1 MGFKVTNLRS
11 AFVGL
16 VAALVAFAGS
26 FVALTTVYWF
36 IRPFV
41 WKALYGV
48 AYSAPEFYAPDSGE
62 WLFVQAT
69 SFLSA
74 MMAGFACAKWAGT
87 SARWLI
93 WCLVVASILL
103 VGGELPNTSYAR
115 QAIYFLV
122 YPLGILCGALLL
134 RRIRA
139 RASDIVA

>member
-1 MGFKVTNLRS
+1 MTNFRGV
-11 AFVGL
+11 FVGI

-26 FVALTTVYWF
+26 FVALTVVYWF

-48 AYSAPEFYAPDSGE
+48 AYSAPEFYGPDSGE

-74 MMAGFACAKWAGT
+74 TLAGFACAKWAGT
-87 SARWLI
+87 SARWPI
-93 WCLVVASILL
+93 GCLVVASILL
-103 VGGELPNTSYAR
+103 VGVELPNTSYAR

-122 YPLGILCGALLL
+122 YPLGILCGALLF
-134 RRIRA
+134 RRMRA
-139 RASDIVA
+139 RASGAVVRM

>member
-1 MGFKVTNLRS
+1 MSNLRS
-11 AFVGL
+11 AFVGI

-36 IRPFV
+36 IRPFA

-48 AYSAPEFYAPDSGE
+48 EYSAPEFYAPDSGE

-74 MMAGFACAKWAGT
+74 MLAGFACAKWAGT

-93 WCLVVASILL
+93 WCLVVASMLL
-103 VGGELPNTSYAR
+103 VGSELPNTSYAR
-115 QAIYFLV
+115 QATYFLV
-122 YPLGILCGALLL
+122 YPLGILCGAWIF
-134 RRIRA
+134 RRMRA
-139 RASDIVA
+139 RSSDAVA